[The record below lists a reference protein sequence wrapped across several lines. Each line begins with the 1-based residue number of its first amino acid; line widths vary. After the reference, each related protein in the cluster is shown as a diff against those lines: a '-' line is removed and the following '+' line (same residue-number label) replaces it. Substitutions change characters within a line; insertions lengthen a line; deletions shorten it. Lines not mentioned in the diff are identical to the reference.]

1 MPMFDG
7 LNYDCFVMELQLQ
20 HLVDSALLEDVE
32 MRYGK
37 VSMHDLYRE
46 FATLEAQGKLMA
58 LDMEERRWVFARDA
72 LPIEL
77 EDEPRSS
84 WKLLTRVLISETHEE
99 SRIMSVRTIEWK
111 YCTNLVVLNLDY
123 LYGFSGV
130 WNFKDLIRLR
140 SLTVH
145 TYERQFPASKWSI
158 EGLEGLKS
166 LTYFKVVDINFGHVG
181 YGRAHVGQ
189 LPAALKVLEVDAPA
203 VFERDILALCTNLVS
218 LKLNIVKSAD
228 LDLRSCA
235 SLQKVKLAIIDPLE
249 IFASKLSIEGLEG
262 LKTLTYFKMVC
273 GHPEVYVGQLPTAL
287 KVLKVKAPVVFER
300 DFLALCTNLVSL
312 KLTYVNTSDLDLRS
326 CTSLQNVKL
335 AFIME
340 LEIVRLGPSLQSL
353 VICDCSALVEGCGLD
368 RLVGLLS
375 LVLIDNPKLSKLP
388 SLIGLKR
395 LHTLECDPSEIDEVP
410 GLDGLVGL
418 ESLSLSGCRRLSKL
432 PSDLTGLQCLSLLRI
447 SCLGGITEIPNLS
460 GLEQLEDIDA
470 SGNSELTSLQ
480 GLGDLPALTIL
491 NLSSCESLCRLSD
504 MSKLTNLKALD
515 LRDTG
520 VEFHEEDIHMLEG
533 LQALE
538 PVLVTGNYGLDFKRH
553 KILYLFY
560 RGDVFGYFGWDTWK
574 LWPWEEKDLDYHSV
588 AGYLVGKGFGIRD
601 VEPIWRL
608 IPGPATR
615 YVGNLVVWHKR
626 LLSHD

>member
-7 LNYDCFVMELQLQ
+7 LSYDCFVMELQLR

-32 MRYGK
+32 MRDGE
-37 VSMHDLYRE
+37 VSIHDLYRE

-58 LDMEERRWVFARDA
+58 LDMEERRWVYARDA

-77 EDEPRSS
+77 EEEPRSS
-84 WKLLTRVLISETHEE
+84 WKLLTRVLIFDMN
-99 SRIMSVRTIEWK
+99 MSVRTIEWK

-166 LTYFKVVDINFGHVG
+166 LTYFKVVGITF
-181 YGRAHVGQ
+181 GQ
-189 LPAALKVLEVDAPA
+189 LPAALKVLEVDGPV
-203 VFERDILALCTNLVS
+203 VFQRDILALCTNLVS
-218 LKLNIVKSAD
+218 LKLNGVKTAY

-235 SLQKVKLAIIDPLE
+235 SLQNVDLAHIHIL
-249 IFASKLSIEGLEG
+249 ASKFTFEGLEG
-262 LKTLTYFKMVC
+262 LKTFSYIKIQNYRGDCEAF
-273 GHPEVYVGQLPTAL
+273 VGQLPTAL
-287 KVLKVKAPVVFER
+287 KVLKVSAPVVFER

-312 KLTYVNTSDLDLRS
+312 KLTVVNTSDLDLRS
-326 CTSLQNVKL
+326 CASLQKVKL
-335 AFIME
+335 ACIME

-353 VICDCSALVEGCGLD
+353 YIDSCSALVEVCGPD

-375 LVLIDNPKLSKLP
+375 LLLIKNPKLSKLP
-388 SLIGLKR
+388 SRTGLKR
-395 LHTLECDPSEIDEVP
+395 LHTLECYSSEIDEVP
-410 GLDGLVGL
+410 GLDSLVGL
-418 ESLSLSGCRRLSKL
+418 ESLTLSECRRLSKL
-432 PSDLTGLQCLSLLRI
+432 PSDLTGLQCLRELFI
-447 SCLGGITEIPNLS
+447 TCLGGITEIPNLS
-460 GLEQLEDIDA
+460 GLEKLKYIDA
-470 SGNSELTSLQ
+470 SGNNELTSLQ
-480 GLGDLPALTIL
+480 GLGDLPALTFL
-491 NLSSCESLCRLSD
+491 YLSSCESLCRLSD

-538 PVLVTGNYGLDFKRH
+538 PVLATDYYGLDFKRH
-553 KILYLFY
+553 KIMYTFY
-560 RGDVFGYFGWDTWK
+560 RGDVCSYLGWDTWK
-574 LWPWEEKDLDYHSV
+574 SWVWEEKDLHYHSV

-601 VEPIWRL
+601 VETIWRL
-608 IPGPATR
+608 IPGPANPIRR
-615 YVGNLVVWHKR
+615 YSW
-626 LLSHD
+626 LSQ